1 MITGLWF
8 GTSDRAIAGP
18 VALGLGVGTS
28 YYQHSSS
35 AISPLEFQ
43 SRSLEPLIRFDRDTD
58 RSRILLEARRRFD
71 LYSGPALGQTLGGAR
86 QVADHASL
94 HLRQTWSE
102 RDRLLVDGSFL
113 RSRDVLDVD
122 QRTLALQSEVAE
134 WSGNAAATLGRVEGA
149 FRTRG
154 WSYDA
159 PDLHDALARSWTVRV
174 LPVMRA
180 ESGWFLGWHEREL
193 VMGSQTAVRSHVA
206 AAGFRRQLW
215 PGVSAEAEA
224 GASEVAYADGSR
236 RSGAEAALDLL
247 SSTDGPNALSAHLQF
262 ERAFPATLT
271 ARASHRVGDGW
282 IWLSGESLVD
292 AEGGFYRYPTFTRR
306 VAVGFQDTL
315 ARATVFGFEASRGSV
330 RPFHIDETRAEI
342 LQASGWLA
350 RRMRPWLT
358 ARAGCSYLKQSGDDP
373 SGALSFRRV
382 RVDAALTALSP

>member
-1 MITGLWF
+1 M
-8 GTSDRAIAGP
+8 AGP
-18 VALGLGVGTS
+18 IALGLGIGTS
-28 YYQHSSS
+28 YYQHSAST
-35 AISPLEFQ
+35 ISPLEFQ
-43 SRSLEPLIRFDRDTD
+43 SRSLEPLIRFDRDTE
-58 RSRILLEARRRFD
+58 RSRILLEARRKFD
-71 LYSGPALGQTLGGAR
+71 LYSGPGLGQTFGGTR
-86 QVADHASL
+86 QIADHAAL

-134 WSGNAAATLGRVEGA
+134 WGGNAVASLGRVEGA
-149 FRTRG
+149 FRARG

-159 PDLHDALARSWTVRV
+159 PDLHDALARSWTIRV

-180 ESGWFLGWHEREL
+180 ESAWFLGWHEREL
-193 VMGSQTAVRSHVA
+193 VTASQTAVRSHVA
-206 AAGFRRQLW
+206 ATGFRRQLW

-224 GASEVAYADGSR
+224 GASEVAYADGGR
-236 RSGAEAALDLL
+236 RSGPEAAFGLE
-247 SSTDGPNALSAHLQF
+247 SSTGGPNALSARLQV

-306 VAVGFQDTL
+306 VGVGLQDTL
-315 ARATVFGFEASRGSV
+315 ARATVIGFEASRGSL
-330 RPFHIDETRAEI
+330 RPFHTDETRAEI
-342 LQASGWLA
+342 VQASAWIA
-350 RRMRPWLT
+350 RRVRPWLT
-358 ARAGCSYLKQSGDDP
+358 GHAGCSYLKQSGDDP
-373 SGALSFRRV
+373 SGTLSFRRV